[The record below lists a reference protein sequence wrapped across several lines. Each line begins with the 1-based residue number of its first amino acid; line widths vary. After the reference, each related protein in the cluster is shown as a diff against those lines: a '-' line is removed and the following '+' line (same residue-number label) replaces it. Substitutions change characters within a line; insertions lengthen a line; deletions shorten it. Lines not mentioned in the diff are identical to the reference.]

1 MEKKILIATDGSLNS
16 ERAISYVARLF
27 AGDPELRITLLN
39 VLPPL
44 PPILTEREYG
54 GEWQIT
60 STKAAKLIKMQNEKA
75 KVFMNKGVDILVR
88 KGQIPAQAITI
99 QIREK
104 KVGLAR
110 DVIHEAGSGDYDA
123 VVIGRRGLSKMQ
135 SAIMGS
141 TSTKVI
147 QAVQGRPVWI
157 VDGDVSSEKILVA
170 MDASEASLMAVD
182 HLGFVIGGLPNVKIL
197 LYHVIPGLR
206 LLSVEETEIDLE
218 GIEELVTERG
228 AERIQTFFFQ
238 ARKILLDAGLS
249 ERQISMKIKKYST
262 NIARD
267 IVTEATKRNFGT
279 VVLGRRG
286 VSKSREFFMGS
297 VSNKVLTMASN
308 LACWV
313 V

>member
-16 ERAISYVARLF
+16 ERAVSYVARLF

-39 VLPPL
+39 ILPPL

-54 GEWQIT
+54 GEWQII
-60 STKAAKLIKMQNEKA
+60 STKAANLIKKQKEKA
-75 KVFMNKGVDILVR
+75 EIFMDKGVDILIR
-88 KGQIPAQAITI
+88 KGQIPAEAITT

-104 KVGLAR
+104 RVGLAR

-141 TSTKVI
+141 ISTKVV

-182 HLGFVIGGLPNVKIL
+182 HLGFVIGGLPNLKIL

-206 LLSVEETEIDLE
+206 LLSMEETEIDLE

-249 ERQISMKIKKYST
+249 ERQISIKIKKYST

-267 IVTEATKRNFGT
+267 IVTEAAKRNFGT